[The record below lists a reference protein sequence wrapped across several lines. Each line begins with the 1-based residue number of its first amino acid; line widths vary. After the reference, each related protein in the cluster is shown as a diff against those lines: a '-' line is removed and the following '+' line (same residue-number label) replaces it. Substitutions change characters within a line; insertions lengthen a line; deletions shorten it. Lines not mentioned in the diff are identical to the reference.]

1 MIRLAVKMLLGDRA
15 KYAMLVGGLTFATL
29 LMMQQS
35 AVFIGLLSWTTSHLR
50 NIRAPIWVGD
60 SKVEQANE
68 VKALRDTEVNR
79 VRSVPGV
86 EWAVPLYFTILQ
98 SRLQDGNFKPIM
110 VVGLDTTT
118 LVGRPAVMLKGRL
131 EDVRLPNAV
140 IIDDLAVKRLSAGR
154 KRPLDVGDT
163 FEINDKEARVVG
175 ICKAERHFFGYP
187 YIFTT
192 FDQARLFSPKT
203 RKMLSLVLASPVK
216 GRTPQEVAARIHA
229 ETGLAAFA
237 EKEFGW
243 ATIWWY
249 FRNTGIPVSFGT
261 TILLGFVVGTA
272 ISGQTFYLFVL
283 DNLRHLGAL
292 KAMGTGNAT
301 IACML
306 LTQALMVGFVGFG
319 IGAGLTAM
327 FGNAVLDKGMPPFLL
342 PWQLPVAVFS
352 VIMLIC
358 LFAALLGIRRIY
370 KVEPAMVFRG

>member
-1 MIRLAVKMLLGDRA
+1 MLRLALKMLLGDRA
-15 KYAMLVGGLTFATL
+15 KYAMLVGGLGFATL

-35 AVFIGLLSWTTSHLR
+35 AVFIGLMSWTTSHLR

-68 VKALRDTEVNR
+68 VKAMRDTEVNR

-98 SRLQDGNFKPIM
+98 SRLQDGNFKPVMI
-110 VVGLDTTT
+110 VGLDTTT
-118 LVGRPAVMLKGRL
+118 LVGRPALMLKGRL

-140 IIDDLAVKRLSAGR
+140 IIDDLAVQRLSAGR
-154 KRPLDVGDT
+154 AKPLDVGDV

-175 ICKAERHFFGYP
+175 ICRAERHFFGYP

-203 RKMLSLVLASPVK
+203 RKMLSLVLAAPAK
-216 GRTPQEVAARIHA
+216 GRGVGEVVEAIRAQ
-229 ETGLAAFA
+229 TGLAAYS
-237 EKEFGW
+237 EHEFKW

-249 FRNTGIPVSFGT
+249 FRNTGIPMSFGT
-261 TILLGFVVGTA
+261 TILLGFIVGIV
-272 ISGQTFYLFVL
+272 ISGQTFYLFVI

-292 KAMGTGNAT
+292 KAMGAGNAT
-301 IACML
+301 ISLML
-306 LTQALMVGFVGFG
+306 LVQALTVGCVGFG
-319 IGAGLTAM
+319 LGAGLTAL
-327 FGNAVLDKGMPPFLL
+327 FGFGVLEKGMPPFLL
-342 PWQLPVAVFS
+342 PWQLPAGTFV

-358 LFAALLGIRRIY
+358 MFAALLGIVRIY